1 MRLQH
6 AADDLAEALIVLKAL
21 DLLDLAK
28 GIEGSL
34 IELIYF
40 LDVGVL
46 DDDVGKL
53 LQISYAVGDS
63 VVGVELVF

>member
-28 GIEGSL
+28 GVEGSL
-34 IELIYF
+34 IELIYL

-53 LQISYAVGDS
+53 LQISYSVGDS
-63 VVGVELVF
+63 VVGSELVF

>member
-6 AADDLAEALIVLKAL
+6 AADNLAEALIVLKAL

-28 GIEGSL
+28 GVEGSL
-34 IELIYF
+34 IELVYF

-53 LQISYAVGDS
+53 L
-63 VVGVELVF
+63 